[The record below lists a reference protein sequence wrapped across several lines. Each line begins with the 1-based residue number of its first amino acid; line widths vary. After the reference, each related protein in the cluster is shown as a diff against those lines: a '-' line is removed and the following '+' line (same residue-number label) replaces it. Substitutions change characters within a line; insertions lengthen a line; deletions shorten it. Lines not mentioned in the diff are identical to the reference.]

1 VSYPGG
7 ERSRFSN
14 DLLDYGQSLEITQD
28 GKMLVALES
37 TRSSHIW
44 ILPDG
49 KTGQAKEITTGE
61 TPDDGIAP
69 GPNGKLLVRSRG
81 SDLFLMNADGSQ
93 RDQPRPG
100 LRNYISMSGCGDRY
114 LVFDSYENNKLR
126 LMRSDADGSNPTL
139 LNDGVFNSE
148 CSSDG
153 KWVLFDSEHNLYR
166 IPIEG
171 GAPVKLYTASNGVT
185 GAISP
190 DGKWVACAYQELS
203 PAPAA
208 KIAIIPAEGGAA
220 TATFVRPIGAAR
232 MRWAPDGKG
241 VQYLLTRRGATNVW
255 EQPLAGGA
263 PHPVTD
269 FTSGRIFDFAWSR
282 DGKELLLAKGEETSD
297 VVLISNFR

>member
-1 VSYPGG
+1 
-7 ERSRFSN
+7 
-14 DLLDYGQSLEITQD
+14 
-28 GKMLVALES
+28 MLVALDS
-37 TRSSHIW
+37 SRSSHIW

-49 KTGQAKEITTGE
+49 KTAQAKEITTRE

-100 LRNYISMSGCGDRY
+100 LRNYISMSSCGDKY
-114 LVFDSYENNKLR
+114 LVFDSYENSKL
-126 LMRSDADGSNPTL
+126 LLIRSDADGSNPTKL
-139 LNDGVFNSE
+139 SDDTFVSE
-148 CSSDG
+148 CSPDG
-153 KWVLFDSEHNLYR
+153 TWVLFNAAHTLYR
-166 IPIEG
+166 VPIEG
-171 GAPVKLYTASNGVT
+171 GTAVELYTASNGVS

-190 DGKWVACAYQELS
+190 DGKWVACAYQEAGPV
-203 PAPAA
+203 PAS
-208 KIAIIPAEGGAA
+208 KIAVIPADGGAT
-220 TATFVRPIGAAR
+220 TATFVRPIGASR
-232 MRWAPDGKG
+232 MHWAPDGKAL
-241 VQYLLTRRGATNVW
+241 QYLLTRRGATNVW